1 MFTEDVKVKVM
12 VTAFVTVDL
21 GGRVQFSEVIYSDDS
36 MGAFVPY
43 MPRCW
48 SWWIVEFSG
57 VRSNLPPG
65 TLKQGTMLSVLVY
78 FFLEFLLFFLIF
90 SYVRK

>member
-65 TLKQGTMLSVLVY
+65 TLKQGTVLSVLVY
-78 FFLEFLLFFLIF
+78 FFFGVPIIFFNL
-90 SYVRK
+90 

>member
-1 MFTEDVKVKVM
+1 MSTGDVKVKVM

-21 GGRVQFSEVIYSDDS
+21 EGRVQFSEVIYSDDS

-57 VRSNLPPG
+57 LRSSLPPG
-65 TLKQGTMLSVLVY
+65 TLKQGTVLSVLVY